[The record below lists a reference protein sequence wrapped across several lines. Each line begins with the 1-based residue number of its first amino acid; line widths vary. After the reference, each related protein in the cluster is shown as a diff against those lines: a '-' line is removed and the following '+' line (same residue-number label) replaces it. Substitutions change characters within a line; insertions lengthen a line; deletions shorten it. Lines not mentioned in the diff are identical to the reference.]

1 MSRPRRELPLPGD
14 AAPQTRRPLPGTPG
28 DDASRGPAPPL
39 PSRGGGPASALP
51 RKNLPT
57 PEPPSKLPSRNP
69 LDRRDAPAAHPVPV
83 PRHASRLPPTPPNK
97 RQPSPIQK
105 QESLTSDDGDIYN
118 EADVGEVYQD
128 CDPEQEEYTEFDV
141 GAEVEEE
148 ESQETYDEFEIQA
161 VEEQET
167 YEISDDVHMEP
178 DEVYQEMDGP
188 EPPPPP
194 PSRPIPPPP
203 KNPSPTPPPPPPP
216 PQSKR
221 VPLEKKAGPP
231 KPQVQK
237 QKPGGLDLSEV
248 LKKRSNLRKVESTEE
263 RPISTNDVKEYAT
276 GEDMRSKLEMFRQK
290 EEADDDSSSNT
301 DQMSVPSN
309 IRDRVKMLQGNSPP
323 FSHPRKA
330 PPSLP
335 QKALPF
341 NHQSHPPPPPRPGP
355 TPPKT
360 DRLAIHNR
368 FGHSPERHN
377 KSHIKSDS
385 QELPPPPKME
395 DIQPA
400 PPPKTKDSYTKVDP
414 TTKSSGNTGQNA
426 PLVPNGNQN
435 DWPDDYDD
443 DDDGDIYDDVAAALA
458 DPLGA
463 FSWYHGELEREEG
476 NKKLKKIGKD
486 GCFLMRKC
494 SNKKKAETQPYTLMV
509 YYSGYNYNLK
519 VRFRSDKRYALGEE
533 KADEVTFETV
543 PELISHHQSNEVIL
557 VHKSGK
563 QYSTLL
569 TGSPS

>member
-128 CDPEQEEYTEFDV
+128 CDPEFEQDEYDQFEMQEDSNEQEEYTEFDV

-290 EEADDDSSSNT
+290 EEAAGLVSPTRTST
-301 DQMSVPSN
+301 APKIVKTPSTE
-309 IRDRVKMLQGNSPP
+309 SPP
-323 FSHPRKA
+323 VPKSPGFRG
-330 PPSLP
+330 
-335 QKALPF
+335 ALPPTPVDKPPLP
-341 NHQSHPPPPPRPGP
+341 SKPADLPLPPPPQ
-355 TPPKT
+355 PKSSYG
-360 DRLAIHNR
+360 R
-368 FGHSPERHN
+368 
-377 KSHIKSDS
+377 DS